1 MPKIGQFKNDEA
13 RDEFIHAY
21 DTFAAQWPLPSTEID
36 VETSF
41 GTTYVRRS
49 GSGDGVPLL
58 LVPGI
63 SGNGQIWAP
72 FIEDLAGERV
82 VYTPD
87 VIGWAGRSTQTT
99 PLADGADLARWM
111 VELLD
116 GLGEERIHLAGN
128 SMGAWIS
135 MNIAVHHSE
144 RLASVTLFEPGGAT
158 FARPRASVLL
168 KFLVM
173 GIRPTPERLRKF
185 HKWMMPGYEHTD
197 EEFAMI
203 VAGLKY
209 RMGVPWER
217 TITDDELARVSAPL
231 LVLFGAET
239 ITNDPEIQAARVRR
253 HIPSADVEI
262 QPGVGHDLLWANPDQ
277 VIPRFLSFVERY
289 DQAEDRP

>member
-1 MPKIGQFKNDEA
+1 MPKIGRFKSDEA
-13 RDEFIHAY
+13 REHFMHAY
-21 DTFAAQWPLPSTEID
+21 DTMAAQWPVSSTDID

-49 GSGDGVPLL
+49 GSGTGVPILL
-58 LVPGI
+58 LPGI
-63 SGNGQIWAP
+63 SGNGQVWSP
-72 FIEDLAGERV
+72 FIEGLCRDRV

-87 VIGWAGRSTQTT
+87 VIGWAGRSTQTA
-99 PLADGADLARWM
+99 PLHDGADMARWM

-135 MNIAVHHSE
+135 MNTAVHHSD

-185 HKWMMPGYEHTD
+185 NKWMMPGYEHTD

-217 TITDDELARVSAPL
+217 TITDDELARVAAPL

-239 ITNDPEIQAARVRR
+239 ITNDPEIQAARVRT
-253 HIPSADVEI
+253 HIPSAEIEI
-262 QPGVGHDLLWANPDQ
+262 QPGIGHDLLWANPEQ
-277 VIPRFLSFVERY
+277 VIPRFLDFVDTH
-289 DQAEDRP
+289 DQART